1 MWVLVLTDPAGKT
14 RQIPFEGDQLVLG
27 RSRSADVSVDDAR
40 MSRMHLRF
48 ARGASGSLT
57 VEDLGAANG
66 VFVQSQRIG
75 TAPMPV
81 SVGDQI
87 QFGDCRVVVA
97 APVSA
102 YAPGLSQA
110 SLPAVSA
117 AVGMG
122 AVLPWSLKI
131 SGDGPSH
138 TISSPM
144 VVGRSLGADV
154 SLDHASV
161 SRRHALLV
169 PLPNGQLRIED
180 AGGTNG
186 TFVAGQRIDND
197 FVLRGE
203 TAIVF
208 GELDAV
214 LKPIKGGRKLPFKLP
229 KVDRDLAQKFLVLVL
244 GLFGLLLLLKAPEA
258 PRRSIWEARTAQVE
272 RNLSKAR
279 NLQMRNAWQQ
289 AVPVIEAALADDPL
303 NQEARQLRDHLK
315 QEIAA
320 QREFEEG
327 IVAFDTGDYDRALN
341 SFGAIPVGTRHHAE
355 AQEKRISAQDRL
367 LAQYKERAERACRD
381 GRWKSCQRE
390 ACTYLAYSHAE
401 GLVRLLA
408 RAESRLSRGR
418 GFERCEVLK
427 AREDGDPA
435 IRKAKEALALIY
447 PDARLRTAMAY
458 YATGKVPQAERE
470 LSKVLGDSRRRSLQG
485 QASALRHDV
494 QRVQGYVKRMRE
506 VERSGDMMLALR
518 QWGMIRKVDKELLQ
532 GTIESRVLIENRA
545 LLVGFLLKRSADMRL
560 QKRFEEALGDLGN
573 ARRIN
578 PSDVQVT
585 AALKKLASE
594 APEQLASKA
603 RDLLLT
609 GTQAALGKP
618 AAQP

>member
-75 TAPMPV
+75 TAPIAV

-97 APVSA
+97 APVLA

-110 SLPAVSA
+110 SLPAVAAAPGGA
-117 AVGMG
+117 AVR
-122 AVLPWSLKI
+122 PWSLKI
-131 SGDGPSH
+131 SGETSSYS
-138 TISSPM
+138 IASPM
-144 VVGRSLGADV
+144 VVGRSLGADI

-186 TFVAGQRIDND
+186 IFVAGQRIEND
-197 FVLRGE
+197 FILRGE
-203 TAIVF
+203 TAVVF
-208 GELDAV
+208 GELEAV
-214 LKPIKGGRKLPFKLP
+214 LKPLKGGRKLPFTLP
-229 KVDRDLAQKFLVLVL
+229 AIDRNLAQKSLVVMLA
-244 GLFGLLLLLKAPEA
+244 LFGLLLLLKAPEA
-258 PRRSIWEARTAQVE
+258 PRRGAWEARMAKVE
-272 RNLSKAR
+272 RNLSQAR

-289 AVPVIEAALADDPL
+289 AVPVIEAALVDDPL

-341 SFGAIPVGTRHHAE
+341 SFGAIPAGTRHHTE
-355 AQEKRISAQDRL
+355 AQEKRSSAQDLL

-390 ACTYLAYSHAE
+390 ACTYLAYSHAD

-408 RAESRLSRGR
+408 RAEGRLVRGR
-418 GFERCEVLK
+418 GFERCDVLK
-427 AREDGDPA
+427 ERQDGDPA
-435 IRKAKEALALIY
+435 TRKRKEALALIY

-458 YATGKVPQAERE
+458 YAAGEMPEAESE

-485 QASALRHDV
+485 QASSLRHDV

-506 VERSGDMMLALR
+506 VERSGDMMMALR

-532 GTIESRVLIENRA
+532 GTLESRVLIDNRA
-545 LLVGFLLKRSADMRL
+545 LLVGFLLKRAADMRL
-560 QKRFEEALGDLGN
+560 QKRFDEALGDLAN

-594 APEQLASKA
+594 APEPLASKA
-603 RDLLLT
+603 SKLLLT
-609 GTQAALGKP
+609 GTQAALEKP
-618 AAQP
+618 SAQP